1 MTDESILARLQ
12 SDMTAAMKSKDAG
25 TLSTLRMLKSAIMEA
40 KTRMA
45 KDAVLGPAEEIEVLQ
60 RYVKKRRESIEEFT
74 RLGLADKVPR
84 EKQEIEITQKYLP
97 QSMSDEEVLVVVKE
111 AMAATGA
118 STPKDMGKVIGAVMA
133 KVKGRA
139 EGGTV
144 SKLVKQALGG

>member
-12 SDMTAAMKSKDAG
+12 ADMTAAMKSKDAD

-45 KDAVLGPAEEIEVLQ
+45 KDAVLGAAEEIEVLQ

-74 RLGLADKVPR
+74 RLGLADKIPR
-84 EKQEIEITQKYLP
+84 ERQEIEITQKYLP
-97 QSMSDEEVLVVVKE
+97 QAMSDDEVLAVVKE

-118 STPKDMGKVIGAVMA
+118 SSPKDMGKVIGAVMA